1 MPPFQNQYMRNGYQ
15 PNISGLI
22 GRAQQ
27 DIAIERPTKRPGMAS
42 VAFNHPGFLGYAIRS
57 QDEYDDAVRHDK
69 LVKRLREIR
78 SQYPE
83 QFAATQAGKTP
94 GGDPIA
100 WGDVPIDQ
108 DTTPSPY
115 KWRGIS
121 AAGQPL
127 REGSDWIRS
136 VFSIPQNL
144 TRVLGGSVNQAD
156 AEDDLAR
163 GIDTALMGIPSAVQG
178 KDANPEWSNS
188 QERPFNALD
197 RLVDYPASQDLLEAK
212 KTTSPRD
219 GITSFAESFKDIGAP
234 DTTATYVAGGLL
246 DAVTDPFPL
255 GPAAIRS
262 ALGKQY
268 GKAALLGL
276 LDVVPNVGMNLY
288 AAQDRTK
295 NMYDAVDAATS
306 SPPKPQQ
313 PVIQKPW
320 YEYH

>member
-27 DIAIERPTKRPGMAS
+27 DIAIERPTQRPGVAS

-78 SQYPE
+78 GQYPE
-83 QFAATQAGKTP
+83 QFAATQAGQNPDGTP
-94 GGDPIA
+94 IP
-100 WGDVPIDQ
+100 WKDVPIDQ

-115 KWRGIS
+115 KWRGIG

-144 TRVLGGSVNQAD
+144 TRVLGGSVNQVD
-156 AEDDLAR
+156 AENDLAK
-163 GIDTALMGIPSAVQG
+163 GIDTALMGVPSMVQG

-188 QERPFNALD
+188 QERPFAALD

-212 KTTSPRD
+212 KTTNPRD
-219 GITSFAESFKDIGAP
+219 GITSFAESFHDVGLP
-234 DTTATYVAGGLL
+234 ENTATYVAGGIL
-246 DAVTDPFPL
+246 DGLTDPFPL

-262 ALGKQY
+262 ALAKKY
-268 GKAALLGL
+268 GKAALLGAADL
-276 LDVVPNVGMNLY
+276 VPNVGLSLLTANS
-288 AAQDRTK
+288 RK
-295 NMYDAVDAATS
+295 
-306 SPPKPQQ
+306 PPPPPPE